1 MIRAVVRRVRQ
12 HLAEP
17 LFRTAWSLI
26 ASTLLTAVLGLG
38 FWTLAARIYPVNIVG
53 RDSALIASMTA
64 ISLFC
69 QLNLNNVIVRFLP
82 QVHHRI
88 GLRVLNAYGASVVLS
103 LLVGFAFVLLAPS
116 VDGKFAFLGGEAL
129 TALVFVIAIAVWS
142 IFTLEDAVLTSLGFA
157 TWLPIENGLFSAAKL
172 VLLPLAFLF
181 AKGHGVFI
189 AWVMPLVIV
198 VPVIN
203 FLIARRVV
211 PYAAQ
216 SQRHAP
222 GVVRVFGLRPLII
235 FLTQDF
241 LGSSA
246 GQIAILW
253 IPLLVLAR
261 LGSAASAYF
270 YIPFTLVTTF
280 DLLSLALAVSL
291 TTQAA
296 RNPQQV
302 HELTLAVIRRFL
314 VIGLPIIILIIVA
327 APLVLLPFGPGYVH
341 NSTTVLRLLAGASC
355 FRSIIYLYSATA
367 RLQGRG
373 MRIVVPQVTIAIM
386 LISLVILLS
395 ARHGLDGIGVA
406 WLITFAVVAI
416 AMLPSLVKFIRDPQ
430 VPVVSD
436 SGMLAVGDPAD
447 SPATFAG
454 SHSEG

>member
-1 MIRAVVRRVRQ
+1 MILTAARRVRL

-26 ASTLLTAVLGLG
+26 ASTLLTALLGLG
-38 FWTLAARIYPVNIVG
+38 FWTLAARIYPIDVVG

-64 ISLFC
+64 ISLLC
-69 QLNLNNVIVRFLP
+69 QLNLNNVIIRFLP

-88 GLRVLNAYGASVVLS
+88 GLRVLNAYGASAGLS
-103 LLVGFAFVLLAPS
+103 LLLGLAFVLIAPS
-116 VDGKFAFLGGEAL
+116 LDSKFAFLRSESL
-129 TALVFVIAIAVWS
+129 TATVLVLAVAGWS

-172 VLLPLAFLF
+172 LLLPLAFLF
-181 AKGHGVFI
+181 ARGHGVFI
-189 AWVMPLVIV
+189 AWVMPLLIV

-222 GVVRVFGLRPLII
+222 GVVRVFGLRPLVV
-235 FLTQDF
+235 FLMQDF
-241 LGSSA
+241 LGSAA
-246 GQIAILW
+246 GQVAILA

-280 DLLSLALAVSL
+280 DLLSLALVVSL

-296 RNPQQV
+296 RFPEQV
-302 HELTLAVIRRFL
+302 HELTYAVMRRFVL
-314 VIGLPIIILIIVA
+314 IGAPIIVVIIVA
-327 APLVLLPFGPGYVH
+327 APWVLAPFGAEYVRH
-341 NSTTVLRLLAGASC
+341 STTVLRLLAGASC

-367 RLQGRG
+367 RLQGQG
-373 MRIVVPQVTIAIM
+373 LRIAVPQITIAIM
-386 LISLVILLS
+386 LVSLVTLFS
-395 ARHGLDGIGVA
+395 ARHGLGGVGVA
-406 WLITFAVVAI
+406 WLITFGAV
-416 AMLPSLVKFIRDPQ
+416 AMAVLPRLIRFLRDPQ
-430 VPVVSD
+430 VPVMPDSD
-436 SGMLAVGDPAD
+436 VLA
-447 SPATFAG
+447 
-454 SHSEG
+454 HRI